1 MAKWEYKVLK
11 ESIGL
16 KGFKA
21 EEIEEELN
29 LWGDEGWEAIAATRI
44 QGEFVMVLKRPTDGS
59 RRREPK
65 DRWF

>member
-11 ESIGL
+11 EGIGL
-16 KGFKA
+16 KGVKA
-21 EEIEEELN
+21 EEVEEELN
-29 LWGDEGWEAIAATRI
+29 LWGEEGWELVAIERQQNSWLA
-44 QGEFVMVLKRPTDGS
+44 VLKRPVGTP